1 MRLQLEK
8 RLLFLSLLCILSKV
22 REMGLWGSFS
32 LTRGSTWFLQNKKQG
47 VLGCHNEPGANAGW
61 QPGCID
67 AVPWGHSYAWERH
80 LQ

>member
-32 LTRGSTWFLQNKKQG
+32 LTRGSTWL
-47 VLGCHNEPGANAGW
+47 L
-61 QPGCID
+61 
-67 AVPWGHSYAWERH
+67 
-80 LQ
+80 